1 MWLLLLEAFLAM
13 MVLVF
18 IVWWTMFSGRKPD
31 AMDAERNLQHR
42 DEDHPPGST

>member
-31 AMDAERNLQHR
+31 PVNIETAEAP
-42 DEDHPPGST
+42 DESGRR

>member
-31 AMDAERNLQHR
+31 SVNSDAPKTSAAP
-42 DEDHPPGST
+42 DESGRR

>member
-18 IVWWTMFSGRKPD
+18 IVWWTMFTGEKADDEQSNDKD
-31 AMDAERNLQHR
+31 DR
-42 DEDHPPGST
+42 DRP

>member
-31 AMDAERNLQHR
+31 AQAAPERNATQ
-42 DEDHPPGST
+42 EDAPLRKD

>member
-31 AMDAERNLQHR
+31 PVNKETTDAQ
-42 DEDHPPGST
+42 DETGRR